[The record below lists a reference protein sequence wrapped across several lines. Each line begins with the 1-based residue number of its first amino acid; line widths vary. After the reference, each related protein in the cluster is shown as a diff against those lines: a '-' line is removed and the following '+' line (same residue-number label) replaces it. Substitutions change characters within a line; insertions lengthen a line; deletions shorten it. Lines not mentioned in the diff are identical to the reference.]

1 MNGKQFVSTY
11 WSEIL
16 LAAILL
22 LSGFLNIWNIWN
34 EGITN
39 EYYAAAVKSMLE
51 NPGLLFFNSFD
62 AAGFVTVDKPPVGLW
77 VQAVS
82 AALLGFSGWA
92 LVLPQALAGVG
103 SVALIYFIVKRPFG
117 KTAGLLS
124 AFALAIT
131 PIFVAVSRNG
141 TMDGLLILALLLAFW
156 TGLYAAR
163 KKSLPYLLLAMVLI
177 GIGFNIKMIQALIVV
192 PAVLAAYVLATADR
206 PLRKRLSHIFL
217 AIIVLS
223 VVSLSWTTAMDS
235 IPSDQRPYIGGS
247 GDNTV
252 LGLIVN
258 HNGLDRLE
266 GGSTAGSFSTSSPQE
281 GGAAVTVAGNRSV
294 TGPNSGSQSPDKS
307 SSTQPPGDSASGAST
322 HSGSSGMDDTGSPGI
337 FRLFGEELSDQI
349 SWLLVFAL
357 IGLFALFKRPAALS
371 RKGFE
376 EAGYLSEQGITL
388 AALLLWLLPGL
399 VYFSFTTGHW
409 HVYYLATIA
418 PPLAALTGI
427 GAVALYRAF
436 LSDGLKGWLP
446 VAAVPI
452 AGLCE
457 AIILLSNEKWVGAF
471 IPAFIIAI
479 ALATAFLAY
488 LRIRKT
494 EGGRLQKTVCIIAIA
509 LLFLAPFAWAC
520 TPMISGSSSR
530 TPTAGPQ
537 LLDGGGNSADS
548 TGSGGT
554 LSSLAEYLI
563 SHNTGE
569 TFLVAV
575 PSSNSGGAELI
586 LETGYPV
593 MAMGGYSGSD
603 RILSVEQLEEYID
616 DGRIR
621 YFLISGSSS
630 GRGSSSG
637 NDEIFSWIREH
648 CTAVSSS
655 EWSGGSAETGG
666 RNTGSIGL
674 GSSYTLY
681 EYNTGT
687 G

>member
-1 MNGKQFVSTY
+1 MNGKQFVSAY

-22 LSGFLNIWNIWN
+22 LSGFLNIWNLWN

-39 EYYAAAVKSMLE
+39 EYYAAAVRSMLE
-51 NPGLLFFNSFD
+51 NPGVLFFNSFD

-77 VQAVS
+77 VQAAS

-92 LVLPQALAGVG
+92 LVLPQAFAGVG
-103 SVALIYFIVKRPFG
+103 SVALIYFVVKRPFG
-117 KTAGLLS
+117 KTAGLVS
-124 AFALAIT
+124 AFTLAIT

-141 TMDGLLILALLLAFW
+141 TMDGLLILVLLLAFW

-192 PAVLAAYVLATADR
+192 PAVLVAYIMATTDR
-206 PLRKRLSHIFL
+206 PLRKRLTHIFL

-223 VVSLSWTTAMDS
+223 VVSLSWTVAMDS

-252 LGLIVN
+252 LGLILD

-266 GGSTAGSFSTSSPQE
+266 GGSTAGSFSASSPQK
-281 GGAAVTVAGNRSV
+281 GVTAVTASGNRSV
-294 TGPNSGSQSPDKS
+294 TGQNAGFQNADKS
-307 SSTQPPGDSASGAST
+307 PSTQPPGGSASGAS
-322 HSGSSGMDDTGSPGI
+322 SGSSGMDDTGSPGI

-371 RKGFE
+371 GKGFE
-376 EAGYLSEQGITL
+376 EAGYFSERGI
-388 AALLLWLLPGL
+388 ALTALILWLLPGL
-399 VYFSFTTGHW
+399 IYFSFTTGHW

-436 LSDGLKGWLP
+436 LSDEPKGWLP
-446 VAAVPI
+446 VVAIPI

-457 AIILLSNEKWVGAF
+457 AVILLSNEKWVGAF
-471 IPAFIIAI
+471 IPAFIMAI
-479 ALATAFLAY
+479 ALFTALLAY
-488 LRIRKT
+488 IRIRRT
-494 EGGRLQKTVCIIAIA
+494 EGGRLQKTLCIIAIA
-509 LLFLAPFAWAC
+509 LLFIAPFAWAC

-537 LLDGGGNSADS
+537 LLDGWGNSADS
-548 TGSGGT
+548 AGSGGN

-593 MAMGGYSGSD
+593 MAIGGYSGSD

-616 DGRIR
+616 EGQIK

-630 GRGSSSG
+630 GHGSSSG
-637 NDEIFSWIREH
+637 NDEIYSWIREH
-648 CTAVSSS
+648 CTVVPSS
-655 EWSGGSAETGG
+655 EWSGSGSAETGS

-674 GSSYTLY
+674 SSSDTLY
-681 EYNTGT
+681 EYNTST